1 MSQQTAQPEYLTVAQ
16 AAEIFGTSERTVR
29 RLIAAGSLPAY
40 RIGPRA
46 VRVLADDVRN
56 HATPIP
62 ATTPAHAGGAR

>member
-29 RLIAAGSLPAY
+29 RLIASGSLPAY

-46 VRVLADDVRN
+46 VRLLADDVRN
-56 HATPIP
+56 QATPIP
-62 ATTPAHAGGAR
+62 AAPAQAGGAR